1 MTAVVFFIG
10 NLVYLIWGTTD
21 QQAWD
26 AEDYLQAKDP
36 ESESNAHQMEFKSRT
51 DSEAKADIKAE

>member
-26 AEDYLQAKDP
+26 AEDYLHP